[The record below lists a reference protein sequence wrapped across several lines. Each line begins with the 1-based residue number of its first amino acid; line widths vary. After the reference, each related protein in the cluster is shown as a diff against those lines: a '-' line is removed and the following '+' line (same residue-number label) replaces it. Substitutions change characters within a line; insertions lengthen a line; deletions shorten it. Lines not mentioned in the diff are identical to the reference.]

1 MRETRII
8 QRLEEEMRLHKK
20 TREERG
26 EEKKEMGSHVSFDD
40 TPSTIEKNL
49 NETNSLAYGKS
60 AFGG

>member
-1 MRETRII
+1 MRETKII

-26 EEKKEMGSHVSFDD
+26 EEKKEMRSHLSFDD
-40 TPSTIEKNL
+40 TPSTIEKIS
-49 NETNSLAYGKS
+49 TRYGKA